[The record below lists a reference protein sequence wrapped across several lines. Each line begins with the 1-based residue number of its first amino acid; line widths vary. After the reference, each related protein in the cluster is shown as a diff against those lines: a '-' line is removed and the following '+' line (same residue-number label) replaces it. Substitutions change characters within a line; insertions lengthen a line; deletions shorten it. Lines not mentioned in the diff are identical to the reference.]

1 MSSTRSSHIASHE
14 WDPPLTSRSF
24 IEEDKQAKLKAR
36 KNDKKGHQSN
46 KNLQFYGQHKVS
58 PDLI

>member
-1 MSSTRSSHIASHE
+1 M
-14 WDPPLTSRSF
+14 DPPLTSRSF